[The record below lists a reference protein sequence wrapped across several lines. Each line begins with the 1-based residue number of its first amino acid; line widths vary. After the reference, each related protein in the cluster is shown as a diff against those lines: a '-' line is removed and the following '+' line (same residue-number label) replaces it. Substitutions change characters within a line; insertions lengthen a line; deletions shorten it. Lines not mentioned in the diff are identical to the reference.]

1 MEFEYQGQSP
11 SQTNFVIP
19 FMEFEYQPFV
29 IPFMEF
35 DYQGQ
40 STSLTTFVTPLMEFD
55 HQGQSTS
62 QTNFVMP
69 LMEFDHQGQSDFITP
84 LIEFDHQSQSPFQT
98 TNIVVIDDNEN
109 TNGRYN
115 DENTNANKVILKVGN
130 TFKDWNEVDV
140 IINQYAKQ
148 NGFVAIKFRKDFDEV
163 DKMIVRRRVY
173 TCWKSGIS
181 KPKKVEDITLHR
193 DATTTKTN
201 CSWQAS
207 FNFGKRATAIHLT
220 KFNNIHNHQCDPVT
234 IELAPMNQRFP
245 QVVLDKIEHYTI
257 NGHLSAGQQYDLL
270 LKEFSQHHI
279 KKKNLYNAIQKFWG
293 VRIHD
298 ESDAAMMFSY
308 LIEQRKMLTKYE
320 PCRTYLEKKLYPSR
334 ESWARYAIGKVFTAG
349 VESTQRVESING
361 VLKKHLDRGTLLK
374 ELVREV
380 ERKLDKESYY
390 KRLNDY
396 YGSNPTIGLPSAYNS
411 IFKDI
416 DSILKECL
424 APIPLSLQRA
434 QMKQALLY
442 QETLITID
450 QVNEPDN
457 NPSDIVEYMYDMPQ
471 IRLQD
476 LLSNLDN
483 TEIQEIWEVSY
494 ITITSSTA
502 KPHYVAI
509 LADAT
514 SFCTCMNIIN
524 QGMPCRHQ
532 YRILLQSDKAV
543 FHMGFIHTRWFESM
557 PSETSRYATIAQGNK
572 TYSIKLLHYIDQIR
586 TGNVYTSTIKKTA
599 DKKIEFGSAMSM
611 AKTSV
616 QIAVIEGATGELTG
630 LLTQFIMKYRRATG
644 LNIEEVQEEISNPEY
659 HKPKGR
665 SPKRYK
671 AVTEMANKQNI
682 TSSSKTCSHCLEK
695 GHNIRSCAKHK
706 ASEQ

>member
-1 MEFEYQGQSP
+1 MSHVELILRKNFIQAENHGRGMPSGRYSQQGS
-11 SQTNFVIP
+11 SQLN
-19 FMEFEYQPFV
+19 
-29 IPFMEF
+29 
-35 DYQGQ
+35 G
-40 STSLTTFVTPLMEFD
+40 SNPLMVFLK
-55 HQGQSTS
+55 S
-62 QTNFVMP
+62 
-69 LMEFDHQGQSDFITP
+69 
-84 LIEFDHQSQSPFQT
+84 
-98 TNIVVIDDNEN
+98 
-109 TNGRYN
+109 
-115 DENTNANKVILKVGN
+115 IL
-130 TFKDWNEVDV
+130 T
-140 IINQYAKQ
+140 
-148 NGFVAIKFRKDFDEV
+148 
-163 DKMIVRRRVY
+163 
-173 TCWKSGIS
+173 
-181 KPKKVEDITLHR
+181 
-193 DATTTKTN
+193 
-201 CSWQAS
+201 
-207 FNFGKRATAIHLT
+207 
-220 KFNNIHNHQCDPVT
+220 
-234 IELAPMNQRFP
+234 
-245 QVVLDKIEHYTI
+245 
-257 NGHLSAGQQYDLL
+257 
-270 LKEFSQHHI
+270 
-279 KKKNLYNAIQKFWG
+279 
-293 VRIHD
+293 
-298 ESDAAMMFSY
+298 
-308 LIEQRKMLTKYE
+308 
-320 PCRTYLEKKLYPSR
+320 
-334 ESWARYAIGKVFTAG
+334 
-349 VESTQRVESING
+349 
-361 VLKKHLDRGTLLK
+361 GTLLK

-442 QETLITID
+442 QGTLITID
-450 QVNEPDN
+450 QYANPIDLKVNEPEN

-572 TYSIKLLHYIDQIR
+572 TYSIKPLHYIDQIR

-616 QIAVIEGATGELTG
+616 QIAVIEG
-630 LLTQFIMKYRRATG
+630 
-644 LNIEEVQEEISNPEY
+644 LNIEEVQEGLSSKDSCQRQPLVVIDNNRIPEISNPEY

-665 SPKRYK
+665 PPKRYK

-706 ASEQ
+706 ASEQVV